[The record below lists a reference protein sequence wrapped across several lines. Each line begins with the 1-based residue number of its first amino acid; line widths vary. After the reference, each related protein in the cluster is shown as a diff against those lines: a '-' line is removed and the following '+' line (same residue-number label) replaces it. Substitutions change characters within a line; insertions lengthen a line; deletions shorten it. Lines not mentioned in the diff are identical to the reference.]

1 MSGEN
6 FNLIKKHVE
15 LVEFIKSLILSIEW
29 APIVN
34 VSMKRRYEVF
44 SAFMFIMM
52 VLVGELVCFYV
63 LYLLLFHAGIIG
75 KLLSIGYLTF
85 MLSDL
90 KADETGIRGQGSD
103 WVRSWSWW
111 RHFADYF
118 PAELVK
124 TVDLPPTKN
133 YLFACF
139 PHGVISC
146 GLFANFATNA
156 TGFHKKFP
164 GLRSKLCTLSFHF
177 YVPFFRELV
186 LSWGLMSPKY
196 KTIKHALSQ
205 STNKLAI
212 CNEDGYTSNGVAL
225 VVGGAQEALY
235 SRPGNYQIH
244 VKNRKGFVKIAI
256 ETGASLVPV
265 FSFGEVDVYD
275 SPNNEPGSRLRKFQE
290 KYKEWTGVAPA
301 IFIGR
306 GFFQY
311 SFGLI
316 PRRSPI
322 HTVIGSPIAVEKNE
336 SPTSEEINSIH
347 TEFMHEVEKLFENHK
362 HKYIQNADNVKLIM
376 V

>member
-1 MSGEN
+1 MS
-6 FNLIKKHVE
+6 
-15 LVEFIKSLILSIEW
+15 EW

-44 SAFMFIMM
+44 SAFCFIMM
-52 VLVGELVCFYV
+52 VLFAELLSVYAI
-63 LYLLLFHAGIIG
+63 YLLLFRTGIIG
-75 KLLSIGYLTF
+75 KTLFAGYMIF

-111 RHFADYF
+111 KHFADYF
-118 PAELVK
+118 PVELVK

-146 GLFANFATNA
+146 GLFTNFATNA
-156 TGFHKKFP
+156 TGFHEKFP
-164 GLRSKLCTLSFHF
+164 GIRSKLCTLSFHF
-177 YVPFFRELV
+177 YVPFFRELA

-196 KTIKHALSQ
+196 TAIKRALSQ
-205 STNKLAI
+205 STNKLAL
-212 CNEDGYTSNGVAL
+212 CNQDGYTSNVVSI

-235 SRPGNYQIH
+235 SRPGVYQIH
-244 VKNRKGFVKIAI
+244 IQNRKGFIKAAI

-275 SPNNEPGSRLRKFQE
+275 SPKIEPGSMLRKFQE
-290 KYKEWTGVAPA
+290 KYKAWTGVAPA

-316 PRRSPI
+316 PRRNPI
-322 HTVIGSPIAVEKNE
+322 HTVVGSPISVEKNE
-336 SPTSEEINSIH
+336 SPTNEQIAALHTQFVHEIEN
-347 TEFMHEVEKLFENHK
+347 LFETHK
-362 HKYIQNADNVKLIM
+362 HKYIKNSDNVKLIM